1 MTQEFWNGSIGGE
14 KHSHPRLISRVVERP
29 KLQPADRWPTE
40 CEDAKLMTLNTIGAQ
55 VYLVTARRAVA
66 LTSDGI
72 ARGNAYDAAAYA
84 AHLRIPGYEWR
95 DFHGEV
101 TLSQD

>member
-29 KLQPADRWPTE
+29 KPQPADRWPTE
-40 CEDAKLMTLNTIGAQ
+40 VEDAK
-55 VYLVTARRAVA
+55 
-66 LTSDGI
+66 
-72 ARGNAYDAAAYA
+72 
-84 AHLRIPGYEWR
+84 PGLEWW